1 MIKENKTKTLTFRL
15 TEGEFSYLEKS
26 AFVMGTT
33 PSKLIRQLI
42 QMSINAAIQNENT
55 KNELLEKKKD

>member
-55 KNELLEKKKD
+55 KNELLEKKKV

>member
-15 TEGEFSYLEKS
+15 TEGEYSYLEKS